1 MIDAIG
7 QALAAAC
14 GNRAVLGR
22 IGGVLGEAA
31 RAGLAQDQAQRAAAI
46 AAARAPVPPGLRGI
60 DPSWIEVAL
69 AELPDRARVAL
80 AEGPLSELDVWLVRR
95 ACAQLVPLPP
105 IEATLARPRVPA
117 DVLRMSVPA
126 LRGWLAEV
134 GRDQLAFALGE
145 HAAALGAS
153 LVPVIARIARAPRHG
168 ELGPRRAAVARA
180 QGEPFVI
187 GVRTV
192 APHLEPILARGLV
205 LRFSHPEGLALA
217 IELTAHRA
225 SPTAAWATVIA
236 PPR

>member
-7 QALAAAC
+7 QVLAAAC
-14 GNRAVLGR
+14 GDRAVLAR
-22 IGGVLGEAA
+22 IGGVLGDAA
-31 RAGLAQDQAQRAAAI
+31 RAGLAQDQPQRAAAI
-46 AAARAPVPPGLRGI
+46 AAARAPIPPGLRGV
-60 DPSWIEVAL
+60 DPSWIEEAL

-95 ACAQLVPLPP
+95 ACARLVPLPP
-105 IEATLARPRVPA
+105 IEVTLAQPAVPA

-153 LVPVIARIARAPRHG
+153 LVPVIARITRAPRHG

-192 APHLEPILARGLV
+192 APHLEPLLARGLV
-205 LRFSHPEGLALA
+205 LRFPHPEGERLAA
-217 IELTAHRA
+217 ELSAHRG
-225 SPTAAWATVIA
+225 SQTAAWAAVIA
-236 PPR
+236 LAR